1 MDKQKL
7 EQYLKYGAAALA
19 IGLGGFAALFLIKSV
34 IALAIVVFG
43 GLAIVNGAP
52 VFAQWAAQ
60 MRVKGTLALS
70 AKNPVEDLILLRQ
83 KKQEALTEAGAAITA
98 FATETKDYGD
108 KLEGFK
114 ARRPEKAKDFQV
126 TYDKMSK
133 VLAIRRNKLK
143 QAQNELKKFDAVIEE
158 AQDIWSMTQAA
169 IKANQALNKF
179 DKGDPM
185 DEIRQKTA
193 LDSVTSSLNQ
203 VMAELETSLAMDY
216 NSLDDATLAVE
227 NNPSDVIDVDPV
239 TSKETVNVPRRS

>member
-1 MDKQKL
+1 M
-7 EQYLKYGAAALA
+7 
-19 IGLGGFAALFLIKSV
+19 FTV
-34 IALAIVVFG
+34 
-43 GLAIVNGAP
+43 
-52 VFAQWAAQ
+52 
-60 MRVKGTLALS
+60 
-70 AKNPVEDLILLRQ
+70 
-83 KKQEALTEAGAAITA
+83 LT
-98 FATETKDYGD
+98 
-108 KLEGFK
+108 
-114 ARRPEKAKDFQV
+114 
-126 TYDKMSK
+126 
-133 VLAIRRNKLK
+133 IRRNKLK

-158 AQDIWSMTQAA
+158 AQDIWAMTQAA
-169 IKANQALNKF
+169 IKANKALNKF